1 MSSKILFTLVAQSC
15 KEILLDCEISAHIQK
30 TVKSL
35 GDLTDR
41 VWSQHSISPNTKI
54 MVCMAFVIRSL
65 LYCCETW
72 TTYAHHIRTLERFH
86 QKCLR
91 ISHFALKIK
100 WQALVLDTV
109 VLGLAAVP
117 SIESLILLDLLRWSG
132 HLVRLDDSRIQK
144 KTVLWRDCFGEKT
157 HWET

>member
-1 MSSKILFTLVAQSC
+1 
-15 KEILLDCEISAHIQK
+15 
-30 TVKSL
+30 
-35 GDLTDR
+35 
-41 VWSQHSISPNTKI
+41 
-54 MVCMAFVIRSL
+54 MAFVIRSL

-117 SIESLILLDLLRWSG
+117 SIESLIILDLLRWSR
-132 HLVRLDDSRIQK
+132 HLVRLDDSRIK
-144 KTVLWRDCFGEKT
+144 KNCSLARLLWGKDALGDLTYDLKMC
-157 HWET
+157 